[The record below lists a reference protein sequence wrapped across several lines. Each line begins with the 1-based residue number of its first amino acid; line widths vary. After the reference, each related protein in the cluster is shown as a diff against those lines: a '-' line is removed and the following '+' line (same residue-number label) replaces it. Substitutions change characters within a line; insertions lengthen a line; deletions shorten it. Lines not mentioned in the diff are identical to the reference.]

1 MGGIKR
7 RTDIPT
13 EDVLDLLL
21 LEATLDDKTAGSI
34 DGAGG
39 THFGEHVLDDMLWLP
54 VHTFADIGDV
64 GEDRL
69 LVSLAQDL
77 RRRDGVPLAGRGEQG
92 GVGCVQLAVEAME
105 ELRQRLLVQVL

>member
-1 MGGIKR
+1 MEGMR
-7 RTDIPT
+7 WRTDIPT

-77 RRRDGVPLAGRGEQG
+77 RRQIGRAH
-92 GVGCVQLAVEAME
+92 V
-105 ELRQRLLVQVL
+105 

>member
-69 LVSLAQDL
+69 LVAFAQDL
-77 RRRDGVPLAGRGEQG
+77 RGRDGVPLAGRGEKG
-92 GVGCVQLAVEAME
+92 RVGCMQLAIKAMK
-105 ELRQRLLVQVL
+105 ELGNRLSVQVP